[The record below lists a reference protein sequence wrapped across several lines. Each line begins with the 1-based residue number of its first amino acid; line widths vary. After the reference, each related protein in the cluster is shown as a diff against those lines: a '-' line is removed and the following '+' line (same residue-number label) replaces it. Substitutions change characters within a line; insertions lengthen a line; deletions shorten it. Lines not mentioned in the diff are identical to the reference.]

1 MKMAKNMICWSAN
14 LRTINI
20 RLVLTNSK
28 LLSTVTEMI
37 IDQNKQ
43 YDAFKLDNAILLK
56 LKLITVVEK
65 QKKDSLIIKYRY
77 KNIGTN

>member
-37 IDQNKQ
+37 IDENKQ

-56 LKLITVVEK
+56 LKLITVIEK
-65 QKKDSLIIKYRY
+65 QKKDSLIIKCRY

>member
-56 LKLITVVEK
+56 LKLITVIEK
-65 QKKDSLIIKYRY
+65 QKKDSLITKCRY